1 MMDSPHVVFV
11 GSMIPRSDES
21 EFPLMSHAS
30 AQFQSRLLA
39 ALRREGFAV
48 DMVASVRQEP
58 PRSRGG
64 RLWMGVKRQASDDG
78 PLLQLPF
85 INIVG
90 LKTITLAIGA
100 FLALLGWSCRK
111 RSSRRLILLYNLYPV
126 PAAIS
131 LAVARLTGARVV
143 AIVADLHVPGSGM
156 RPAGV
161 LHRIDLGL
169 QTWAMPRLDG
179 LVVLSSRMSDDFA
192 KQTRSILMEGGAE
205 EWTPVAATGRSTEF
219 PILYSGNLSEFRGI
233 GMLLEAFAKLEDP
246 RYRLWITGRGDSE
259 DEIRRAATRD
269 NRIVYFGVVERARL
283 YELYAQAGV
292 LVNPLRTHY
301 ASARYLFPSKVLE
314 YMTSGTPVISTA
326 HVDFDADYR
335 KHLFIL
341 EEETPSAL
349 ALLIERISA
358 MSSAEREIFGSRAR
372 EFVLEKKNWTVQGR
386 KLSAFL
392 GEVLRR

>member
-1 MMDSPHVVFV
+1 MDSPRVAFV
-11 GSMIPRSDES
+11 GSVIPRSDES

-30 AQFQSRLLA
+30 AQFQSRLLT

-64 RLWMGVKRQASDDG
+64 RLWRGRKRQSSEDG

-85 INIVG
+85 VNVVG

-100 FLALLGWSCRK
+100 FLSLLWWSCRK
-111 RSSRRLILLYNLYPV
+111 QSSRRLILLYNLYPV

-156 RPAGV
+156 RPAGL
-161 LHRIDLGL
+161 LHRMDLGL

-179 LVVLSSRMSDDFA
+179 LVVLSSSMSVDFA
-192 KQTRSILMEGGAE
+192 KQTRSIHLEGAAE
-205 EWTPVAATGRSTEF
+205 DWGPVASTGSRSAEF
-219 PILYSGNLSEFRGI
+219 PILYSGNLSEFRGV
-233 GMLLEAFAKLEDP
+233 GMLLAAFAELKDP
-246 RYRLWITGRGDSE
+246 RYRLWITGRGDAE
-259 DEIRRAATRD
+259 PEIRRAAND
-269 NRIVYFGVVERARL
+269 DSRITYFGVVERARL
-283 YELYAQAGV
+283 YELYAQAAV

-301 ASARYLFPSKVLE
+301 TSARYLFPSKVLE

-341 EEETPSAL
+341 EEETPAAL
-349 ALLIERISA
+349 ALLIERVCA
-358 MSSAEREIFGSRAR
+358 MPSAEREVFGTQAR
-372 EFVLEKKNWTVQGR
+372 EFVLEKKSWAVQGR
-386 KLSAFL
+386 KLSTFL
-392 GEVLRR
+392 GEVLRL